1 MWFEFGKTNNAVVD
15 MVVNNQ
21 KRAEKLCALKDSPE
35 LYNKKVDAYI
45 TAACREVG
53 VKLSSDDRKA
63 THFTIT
69 YGFII

>member
-1 MWFEFGKTNNAVVD
+1 MWFEFGRTDNKVVD
-15 MVVNNQ
+15 KIVNNQ
-21 KRAEKLCALKDSPE
+21 KRAEKLRALKDSPE
-35 LYNKKVDAYI
+35 EYNKKVNAYI

-53 VKLSSDDRKA
+53 VKLTDDDRKA